1 MVSKLKEKYNKHKL
15 HRAQKKESRQQLLHE
30 VKNAPSSYDNA
41 VFSWV
46 APEYVMHDRGLV
58 WKISM
63 ILLVVIVAALSL
75 HFQAW
80 SFALVVVVF
89 SAVYALIHLQ
99 HPRNIEIKISE
110 IGVKVGYKKY
120 TFTKIRAFWF
130 IYEPNYVETLN
141 LRVEGNFTGEIT
153 IQLAG
158 MDPAP
163 IRDFLINKIPE
174 LEGKTESFSDVLIR
188 LFKI

>member
-1 MVSKLKEKYNKHKL
+1 MLSKLKEKYHQHKL
-15 HRAQKKESRQQLLHE
+15 HRAQKKEARHQLMHE
-30 VKNAPSSYDNA
+30 IKNAPSYYDDA
-41 VFSWV
+41 AFSWV
-46 APEYVMHDRGLV
+46 APEYVMHDRGWI

-63 ILLVVIVAALSL
+63 VSVVALVAILSL
-75 HFQAW
+75 YFQAW

-89 SAVYALIHLQ
+89 AAVYALVHLQ
-99 HPRNIEIKISE
+99 HPRNVEIKISE
-110 IGVKVGYKKY
+110 VGIKVGYKKY
-120 TFTKIRAFWF
+120 NFTKIRAFWF
-130 IYEPNYVETLN
+130 VYEPPYVETLN

-163 IRDFLINKIPE
+163 IRDFLLNKIPE
-174 LEGKTESFSDVLIR
+174 MEGKTESFSDVLIR